1 MNNLIQAITDYTTAL
16 EQKLSALEA
25 RVAEL
30 EEANEAMRRE
40 GDEAK
45 ALIASLQAEVA
56 ALAATG
62 VAIPTSDPEVEIEL
76 IVEEDNPIDGESE
89 EQFPSAEESQEELEE
104 LDIVQTPVAEEPI
117 AEPIP
122 VVEEPTAETEPEPVV
137 ELPIVEPVVE
147 PAPAPAPEP
156 APEAKVEPVVEVKV
170 EKPAPRPVPQQTSLF
185 GTAVEDIRQAISL
198 GDRFLFQ
205 RELFAG
211 NGELMQ
217 KTLDEINTLSSL
229 SEAMDYVR
237 DMHRD
242 LAADLQKEENAGDEG
257 LLSIYLQ
264 ANRLLILSLINKG
277 SLFEAKSLLQDMK
290 AQDFDTEFAEEKLA
304 LLEEM
309 MNRQK
314 GEQ

>member
-1 MNNLIQAITDYTTAL
+1 MNTLIQAITDYTTAL

-30 EEANEAMRRE
+30 EEANGAMRRE

-62 VAIPTSDPEVEIEL
+62 VALPTSDPEVEIEL

-122 VVEEPTAETEPEPVV
+122 VVDEPTAEPEPEPVV

-156 APEAKVEPVVEVKV
+156 VPAPAPQ
-170 EKPAPRPVPQQTSLF
+170 PAPRPVPQQTSLF

-229 SEAMDYVR
+229 GEAMGYVR
-237 DMHRD
+237 DNFD
-242 LAADLQKEENAGDEG
+242 WDKDSTAVQ
-257 LLSIYLQ
+257 
-264 ANRLLILSLINKG
+264 
-277 SLFEAKSLLQDMK
+277 LFENVLKRR
-290 AQDFDTEFAEEKLA
+290 F
-304 LLEEM
+304 
-309 MNRQK
+309 
-314 GEQ
+314 G

>member
-1 MNNLIQAITDYTTAL
+1 MNTLIQAITDYTTAL

-45 ALIASLQAEVA
+45 ALIVSLQAEVA

-62 VAIPTSDPEVEIEL
+62 VVLPTTDPEVEIEL
-76 IVEEDNPIDGESE
+76 IVEDSDQSDMSDLSDLSDTSDSSDTSD
-89 EQFPSAEESQEELEE
+89 QSAE
-104 LDIVQTPVAEEPI
+104 TPVEPLELLEQL
-117 AEPIP
+117 EPLE
-122 VVEEPTAETEPEPVV
+122 VPEPVV

-147 PAPAPAPEP
+147 PTPAPAPEP
-156 APEAKVEPVVEVKV
+156 APAPAPQPVPEVKAEPVVEVKV

-185 GTAVEDIRQAISL
+185 GIAVEDIRQAISL

-237 DMHRD
+237 DNFEWD
-242 LAADLQKEENAGDEG
+242 KDSTAVQ
-257 LLSIYLQ
+257 
-264 ANRLLILSLINKG
+264 
-277 SLFEAKSLLQDMK
+277 LFENVLKRRFS
-290 AQDFDTEFAEEKLA
+290 
-304 LLEEM
+304 
-309 MNRQK
+309 
-314 GEQ
+314 

>member
-1 MNNLIQAITDYTTAL
+1 MEQLIQSITAYTTAL
-16 EQKLSALEA
+16 EQKISALEV
-25 RVAEL
+25 RVAQL

-62 VAIPTSDPEVEIEL
+62 IAIPTSDPEVEIEL
-76 IVEEDNPIDGESE
+76 IVEEDNIDGESE

-104 LDIVQTPVAEEPI
+104 LDIVQTPIAEEPI

-122 VVEEPTAETEPEPVV
+122 VVEEPTAESEPEPVV

-156 APEAKVEPVVEVKV
+156 APAPAPQ
-170 EKPAPRPVPQQTSLF
+170 PAPRPVPQQTSLF

-229 SEAMDYVR
+229 GEAMGYVR
-237 DMHRD
+237 DNFDWDMD
-242 LAADLQKEENAGDEG
+242 STAVQ
-257 LLSIYLQ
+257 
-264 ANRLLILSLINKG
+264 
-277 SLFEAKSLLQDMK
+277 LFENVLKRRFS
-290 AQDFDTEFAEEKLA
+290 
-304 LLEEM
+304 
-309 MNRQK
+309 
-314 GEQ
+314 

>member
-1 MNNLIQAITDYTTAL
+1 MEQLIQSITAYTTAL

-62 VAIPTSDPEVEIEL
+62 VALPTSDPEVEIEL

-122 VVEEPTAETEPEPVV
+122 VVEEPTAEPEPEPVV

-147 PAPAPAPEP
+147 PTPAPALEP
-156 APEAKVEPVVEVKV
+156 APEVKAEPVVEVKV

-229 SEAMDYVR
+229 GEAMRYVR
-237 DMHRD
+237 DNFD
-242 LAADLQKEENAGDEG
+242 WDKDSTAVQ
-257 LLSIYLQ
+257 
-264 ANRLLILSLINKG
+264 
-277 SLFEAKSLLQDMK
+277 LFENVLKRRFS
-290 AQDFDTEFAEEKLA
+290 
-304 LLEEM
+304 
-309 MNRQK
+309 
-314 GEQ
+314 